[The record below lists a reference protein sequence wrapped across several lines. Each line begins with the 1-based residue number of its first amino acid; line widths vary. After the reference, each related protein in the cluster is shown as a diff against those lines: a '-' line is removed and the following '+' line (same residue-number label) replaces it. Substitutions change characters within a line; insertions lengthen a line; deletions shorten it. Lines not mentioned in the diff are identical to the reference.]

1 MYCFCGHKLQTS
13 AVIGPPPKMILRS
26 RPKCKIPGSID
37 KRCSLL
43 QSSSYESSLLHSA
56 VGKKKMA
63 GGVGE
68 LKLLGLWA
76 SPFVLRAKLA
86 LSFKGL
92 RYEYVEEDL
101 YRKSDRLLGYN
112 PVHKKV
118 PVLVHDGRPVCESRV
133 IVEYLDDAFPG
144 RPSLLPA
151 DPYDRAVARFWAAFI
166 DDKLMA
172 SWIQSVRG
180 KTAAE
185 KAEGLA
191 RAMDAVATLE
201 AELAGRPFF
210 GEEGVG
216 FVDVVLG
223 AAAGWAPASERLYGT
238 RLFDAAR
245 SPHLH
250 AWLRRFVALEEVR
263 EVVPDVDALVEY
275 GKMRDA
281 EIAAGG
287 K

>member
-1 MYCFCGHKLQTS
+1 
-13 AVIGPPPKMILRS
+13 
-26 RPKCKIPGSID
+26 
-37 KRCSLL
+37 
-43 QSSSYESSLLHSA
+43 
-56 VGKKKMA
+56 
-63 GGVGE
+63 
-68 LKLLGLWA
+68 
-76 SPFVLRAKLA
+76 
-86 LSFKGL
+86 
-92 RYEYVEEDL
+92 
-101 YRKSDRLLGYN
+101 
-112 PVHKKV
+112 V
-118 PVLVHDGRPVCESRV
+118 PVLVHDGRPVHESRV

-151 DPYDRAVARFWAAFI
+151 DPYERAVARFWAAII

-172 SWIQSVRG
+172 SWFQSVRG

-210 GEEGVG
+210 DGEGAG

-223 AAAGWAPASERLYGT
+223 AAAGWVPASER
-238 RLFDAAR
+238 FDAGR
-245 SPHLH
+245 SPRLH
-250 AWLRRFVALEEVR
+250 AWLWRFVALEEVR
-263 EVVPDVDALVEY
+263 AVVLDVDLLVEY